1 MSEFFTVR
9 TPPDAWKLLLQHF
22 TPRIRTE
29 QIPTVDALD
38 RVLAAPLV
46 SPQDLPEFPRSTV
59 DGYAVNAADTYGA
72 SGSLP
77 AFLNVIGE
85 VAMGQL
91 SQLQLGVGEAALV
104 HTGGMVPAGADGVVM
119 VENTQAVDAASIE
132 VLRPVAEG
140 ENVIQIG
147 EDIRTG
153 DPILA
158 AGHSLRP
165 QDIGGLLALGITAVT
180 VAVPPKVAIISSG
193 DEVVAPDQ
201 PVAPGQV
208 RDINSYTLAGL
219 TRRAGG
225 EPILYGIVPDQRPA
239 LEAAAARAHAE
250 ADIVVLSAGSS
261 VSYRDL
267 SVEVI
272 AGLGAPGVLVHGL
285 SVRPGKPTI
294 VAVADGKPIFG
305 LPGNPVSAMV
315 IFDLVVAPTIR
326 ALLGAT
332 EQPKQQVQAK
342 LARNIASSA
351 GREDYVQVRVE
362 EREGELWA
370 VPVFGKSNLI
380 YTLVYADGTVKIE
393 LNANGVREGAWV
405 TVLLH

>member
-9 TPPDAWKLLLQHF
+9 TPPDAWELLTRHF

-29 QIPTVDALD
+29 QIATVDALD

-46 SPQDLPEFPRSTV
+46 SPQDLPEFRRSTV

-72 SGSLP
+72 SPGLP
-77 AFLNVIGE
+77 AFLTVIGE
-85 VAMGQL
+85 VAMGKISDL
-91 SQLQLGVGEAALV
+91 RLGVGEAALV

-119 VENTQAVDAASIE
+119 VENTQRVDAASIE

-153 DPILA
+153 DPILQP
-158 AGHSLRP
+158 GRRLRP
-165 QDIGGLLALGITAVT
+165 QEIGGLLALGITTVT
-180 VAVPPKVAIISSG
+180 VAAPPRVGILSSG

-201 PVAPGQV
+201 PAAPGQV

-225 EPILYGIVPDQRPA
+225 EPVLYGIVPDQRPA
-239 LEAAAARAHAE
+239 LEAAAQRAHTE
-250 ADIVVLSAGSS
+250 CDIVVLSAGSS

-272 AGLGAPGVLVHGL
+272 AALGAPGVLAHGL

-294 VAVADGKPIFG
+294 VAVAGGKPVFG

-315 IFDLVVAPTIR
+315 IFDLVVTPTIR
-326 ALLGAT
+326 ALLGAAA
-332 EQPKQQVQAK
+332 QPKAQVQAR
-342 LARNIASSA
+342 LARNIASTA
-351 GREDYVQVRVE
+351 GREDYVQVRLE
-362 EREGELWA
+362 EREGEMWA

-380 YTLVYADGTVKIE
+380 YTLVHADGVVKID